1 MNFAAILAADH
12 ADQAAFFSTDAS
24 GQQLRA
30 WFPAAPGIKP
40 ASFPNAIAAHLG
52 TTTQQ
57 DRDLAGLVDRKVR
70 QLTVSVATADLP
82 AAFRN
87 AVSDT
92 IPKMQVIRV
101 GYVAIDAVSYRVIAS
116 RTAAGITEM
125 DLELLT

>member
-12 ADQAAFFSTDAS
+12 ADQAAFFSMDAG

-30 WFPAAPGIKP
+30 WFPDAPGTRP
-40 ASFPNAIAAHLG
+40 PSFPNAVTAHLG

-57 DRDLAGLVDRKVR
+57 DRDLTGLVDRKVR
-70 QLTVSVATADLP
+70 QLTISAALADLP

-92 IPKMQVIRV
+92 IPKMQCLRV
-101 GYVAIDAVSYRVIAS
+101 GYAAEAAVSYRVIAS
-116 RTAAGITEM
+116 RTAAGLTEM